1 MVYGQEEVDTGGL
14 TLEPAPRFSFAGM
27 ESTPLTI
34 GRLAEQA
41 GVTTDALRYYER
53 MQLLPPAP
61 RSNGGY
67 RLYDPGVA
75 DRVAFIRKAQALGLT
90 LDDVRETLRVADAG
104 TPPCEHVRAA
114 LERRLRDVEARMAEL
129 DSLGRVLDRALRRNR
144 SRPLA
149 RSCVCQ
155 IIESQQLP
163 RPSANRA
170 AARRR
175 LPPGGTHTHL
185 K

>member
-1 MVYGQEEVDTGGL
+1 MDS
-14 TLEPAPRFSFAGM
+14 RK
-27 ESTPLTI
+27 LTI
-34 GRLAEQA
+34 GALAAQV
-41 GVTTDALRYYER
+41 GVSPDALRYYER
-53 MQLLPPAP
+53 LRLLPPAP

-67 RLYDPGVA
+67 RLYEPGVA

-90 LDDVRETLRVADAG
+90 LDDVREVLRVADAG

-114 LERRLRDVEARMAEL
+114 LERRLRDVEARMTEL
-129 DSLGRVLDRALRRNR
+129 ESLRRTLAQALRRNR
-144 SRPLA
+144 SRPVV

-155 IIESQQLP
+155 IIESQKLP

-170 AARRR
+170 AARRGLR
-175 LPPGGTHTHL
+175 PGRTPSHL

>member
-1 MVYGQEEVDTGGL
+1 MHSEH
-14 TLEPAPRFSFAGM
+14 
-27 ESTPLTI
+27 LTI
-34 GRLAEQA
+34 GELADRA
-41 GVTTDALRYYER
+41 AVTPDTLRYYER
-53 MQLLPPAP
+53 LRLLPPAP

-67 RLYDPGVA
+67 RLYQPGA
-75 DRVAFIRKAQALGLT
+75 ANRVAFIRKAQAMGLT
-90 LDDVRETLRVADAG
+90 LDDVREILRIADAG
-104 TPPCEHVRAA
+104 TPPCEHVRTA
-114 LERRLRDVEARMAEL
+114 LERRLRDVEATMAEL
-129 DSLGRVLDRALRRNR
+129 DSLRRVLARALRRSR

-175 LPPGGTHTHL
+175 LRSGALTSSEEEP
-185 K
+185 

>member
-1 MVYGQEEVDTGGL
+1 MRGL
-14 TLEPAPRFSFAGM
+14 TLERTPRFKFAGM
-27 ESTPLTI
+27 ESRPRTI
-34 GRLAEQA
+34 GHLAEQA
-41 GVTTDALRYYER
+41 GVTTDTLRYYER
-53 MQLLPPAP
+53 MRLLPPAP

-90 LDDVRETLRVADAG
+90 LEDVREILRIADAG

-114 LERRLRDVEARMAEL
+114 LERRLRDVEARIAEL
-129 DSLGRVLDRALRRNR
+129 DSLRRVLARALRRSR

-163 RPSANRA
+163 RPRANRA
-170 AARRR
+170 ALRPSLR
-175 LPPGGTHTHL
+175 PGRTHTHL